1 MIKCG
6 GRGFAMFVEE
16 VTPEWRLGRTERE
29 ILLVCLINHYHTS
42 KINFASNQLWLIII
56 RVYGCQ
62 SDYELMN
69 DVQVDKDLSV
79 W

>member
-1 MIKCG
+1 
-6 GRGFAMFVEE
+6 MFVEE

-29 ILLVCLINHYHTS
+29 IPLACLINHYHIS
-42 KINFASNQLWLIII
+42 KIKFASNQIWLIII